1 MGARWLKSHTKFLVH
16 DLDEMLNKLPTSPVV
31 GVNKLSSLLQ
41 GYRLPVAC
49 IAIILSV
56 STLDTYFVYLF
67 KHVIVEFEQN
77 PICLALIGRD
87 PQDLSWF
94 IGGKLLG
101 NLGVVTV
108 LVLLFRFGY
117 RNSNLVAVGVAA
129 FQVILTLYLC
139 FADPQT
145 GILNFDGLFSDSPLL
160 FKRSLT
166 SLLLHVATLSG
177 IAGAISMIYRFRK
190 SRFELEACSTSQ
202 S

>member
-1 MGARWLKSHTKFLVH
+1 MLSKLQISPIVVVNKISSMLKSH
-16 DLDEMLNKLPTSPVV
+16 
-31 GVNKLSSLLQ
+31 
-41 GYRLPVAC
+41 RLPVAC

-56 STLDTYFVYLF
+56 SVLDTYFVYLF
-67 KHVIVEFEQN
+67 KHVIVEFERN

-117 RNSNLVAVGVAA
+117 RNSNLVAVAVAG
-129 FQVILTLYLC
+129 FQITLTFYICL
-139 FADPQT
+139 ADPQT
-145 GILNFDGLFSDSPLL
+145 GFLAFDGLFSDSRLL

-166 SLLLHVATLSG
+166 SLLLHLATFSV
-177 IAGAISMIYRFRK
+177 IAGTVSLIYRFKTSESVWNNFAVLAK
-190 SRFELEACSTSQ
+190 SRPTQPVSVENLDG
-202 S
+202 